1 MTLIQDNMMMVIVAM
16 IVRAL
21 QGFTRTISAI
31 PCRSLIVILEPEQIV
46 KYMGYLEAALTLGD
60 GIGPIIGSF
69 LYKTF
74 GFVYLFMILGF
85 FHFIYIPLMAL
96 VMPKDIDSENEEIKS
111 LVKNSDI
118 SSIESEISM
127 CKLLSNKLVI
137 L

>member
-1 MTLIQDNMMMVIVAM
+1 M

-31 PCRSLIVILEPEQIV
+31 PCRSLVVILEPEQIV

-85 FHFIYIPLMAL
+85 FHFIYIPLMVLA
-96 VMPKDIDSENEEIKS
+96 MPKNIDSQEQEATI
-111 LVKNSDI
+111 LVKNNNINSTDSGI
-118 SSIESEISM
+118 SIY
-127 CKLLSNKLVI
+127 KLLSNRLII